1 MPAQQCSI
9 QYNGAAIRYLLIRS
23 KRRRKT
29 LHITFHPRHGVIVA
43 APQNESFSHIE
54 SFVLRHAKWI
64 LKNYGRHAY
73 APSPIAFA
81 AGDTLPYLGR
91 SFPLTVNPP
100 KGLRRPQISFDDCA
114 FTLDAPDYP
123 DPDSRRAAIARAFET
138 WYRRHALEYLGQR
151 VTPWSAAMGLKP
163 AEVIVREQRHRWGSC
178 TAKGVLR
185 FNWRLIQLDPEII
198 DYVVVHELAHL
209 AVLNHSPRFWQRV
222 ERSMPDYRDRL
233 KRLRSSLAN
242 VAL

>member
-1 MPAQQCSI
+1 MPAQECSI
-9 QYNGAAIRYLLIRS
+9 QYNGAAIRYLLVRS

-29 LHITFHPRHGVIVA
+29 LHITFHPRQGVIVA
-43 APQNESFSHIE
+43 APYNESIGHIE

-64 LKNYGRHAY
+64 LNNYGRHAY
-73 APSPIAFA
+73 APSLEFNH
-81 AGDTLPYLGR
+81 GDSLPYLGLAI
-91 SFPLTVNPP
+91 PLAVRPP
-100 KGLRRPQISFDDCA
+100 GGARPRIAFDGLS
-114 FTLDAPDYP
+114 FTLAAPDYP
-123 DPDSRRAAIARAFET
+123 DPESRRAAIARAFES
-138 WYRRHALEYLGQR
+138 WYRRRALEYLGQR
-151 VTPWSAAMGLKP
+151 IALWSAAMGLSPK
-163 AEVIVREQRHRWGSC
+163 EVLVREQRHRWGSC

-198 DYVVVHELAHL
+198 DYVVVHEMAHL

-233 KRLRSSLAN
+233 KRLRTSLAN